1 MSSKHS
7 LKSSHK
13 HKSDFTLSK
22 ISTTG
27 KGHEDSTHPTYPA
40 IGHNTDSPTCSNPWF
55 TSSTTTMTQ
64 ADYQARMQAQLD
76 DIGAQLDL
84 NDTQAD
90 FYDNQ
95 MDHYATQL
103 DLSEDESEGY

>member
-1 MSSKHS
+1 
-7 LKSSHK
+7 
-13 HKSDFTLSK
+13 
-22 ISTTG
+22 
-27 KGHEDSTHPTYPA
+27 
-40 IGHNTDSPTCSNPWF
+40 
-55 TSSTTTMTQ
+55 MTQ